1 VEETDAI
8 YEIGPVVA
16 QSVADWFAEAA
27 NQELVRRLTA
37 AGINTV
43 EEGEAP
49 VSQAF
54 QGKQFVLTGGL
65 RTMTRAEAK
74 AAVEVRG
81 GRVTSSVSKKTDYLV
96 YGEDPGSKL
105 DQARELKVACLDE
118 EAFRTL
124 LAEAG

>member
-1 VEETDAI
+1 
-8 YEIGPVVA
+8 
-16 QSVADWFAEAA
+16 
-27 NQELVRRLTA
+27 
-37 AGINTV
+37 
-43 EEGEAP
+43 
-49 VSQAF
+49 
-54 QGKQFVLTGGL
+54 
-65 RTMTRAEAK
+65 MTRAEAK
-74 AAVEVRG
+74 AAVEARG